1 MTATFTPASSP
12 LGKAACWLTWGGFSL
27 AIFTLI
33 AWFASLGF
41 YQPDL
46 ALVFILIPLAGFIG
60 IALYNLGL
68 ILGLVAIY
76 RGQAKTAL
84 HWGLWLP
91 IALVVVLLCL
101 IAWAGVLLLQGSALH
116 L

>member
-1 MTATFTPASSP
+1 MTATFTPTSSS

-76 RGQAKTAL
+76 RGQAKTAH

-91 IALVVVLLCL
+91 IALVALLL
-101 IAWAGVLLLQGSALH
+101 IIFWAGALLLQGPALH
-116 L
+116 P

>member
-1 MTATFTPASSP
+1 MTATFTPTSSP

-33 AWFASLGF
+33 AWFASLGL
-41 YQPDL
+41 YQPDF
-46 ALVFILIPLAGFIG
+46 ALVVSLIPLAGFIG

-91 IALVVVLLCL
+91 IALVVLLLL
-101 IAWAGVLLLQGSALH
+101 IAWAGALLLQGSALH
-116 L
+116 P

>member
-1 MTATFTPASSP
+1 MTATFTPTSSP

-27 AIFTLI
+27 ATFMLI

-46 ALVFILIPLAGFIG
+46 ALVFILIPLTGFIG

-91 IALVVVLLCL
+91 IALVALLLL
-101 IAWAGVLLLQGSALH
+101 IAWAGALLLQGSALH
-116 L
+116 P